1 MYRDLWRV
9 HVVAVL
15 GFLAALGAAIEA
27 GRQGDDIKASLLELA
42 ALACLGILVAP
53 LWLRRWAKRH
63 NGPPGRH
70 ESGRVKD

>member
-27 GRQGDDIKASLLELA
+27 GRQGDDI
-42 ALACLGILVAP
+42 
-53 LWLRRWAKRH
+53 
-63 NGPPGRH
+63 
-70 ESGRVKD
+70 